1 MVDTIQSANCI
12 HKNRIA
18 VDIGNVQYT
27 AVQIAGSNVVSDDLS
42 ITGNSCSKRTV
53 FTSRRIS
60 QTTRIPSPDF
70 CRFIKILV
78 ISDINLIFGDSHI
91 ATELTTHD
99 KICRILNCTLHIA
112 LIRSFFNQCSVIA
125 NCFGQRGFWFSELNR
140 VVLICQH
147 VIYSLNAFCGR
158 LHAEFFEFNCY
169 CVTQFHSLQ
178 TCKVLI
184 LL

>member
-1 MVDTIQSANCI
+1 M
-12 HKNRIA
+12 
-18 VDIGNVQYT
+18 DIGNIQYT

-70 CRFIKILV
+70 RSFVKILV

-91 ATELTTHD
+91 ATELTAHD

-112 LIRSFFNQCSVIA
+112 LIRSFFNQCSLIA
-125 NCFGQRGFWFSELNR
+125 NSFSKRRFRLTEFNGVILIGQD
-140 VVLICQH
+140 
-147 VIYSLNAFCGR
+147 VIYSFDAFCGR

-169 CVTQFHSLQ
+169 CITQFHSLQ